1 MLFNCARGTVI
12 ILMIAL
18 AALLGGCSFFGDS
31 HPAAPL
37 HTNLPPG
44 LTPGVTDTSPA
55 PDGWY
60 RVLNGQSF
68 AAQQGAQPG
77 LTGSQLRP
85 GILAGCPTPVG
96 SSTGVPPVLVLS
108 VDGGHTWQSKHISG
122 APPLPS
128 CSVLI
133 DSLQPNTYVVG
144 PGSFGS
150 GFPPTVFATNNA
162 GTTWH
167 ALKAPDGYAIS
178 LFATSTTLVGGDLFT
193 ILQPSSGSAWR
204 FAELTV
210 PDGTWQMLDIHLP
223 YRGTPGV
230 PPNTYTPPMAFSV
243 DPDDNSHL
251 YAAMP
256 TGSQGVSLFA
266 SRDSGAT
273 WKQVYVWP
281 TSTKVAVWTA
291 PRDRVFAQDQ
301 IDTGPPAQFF
311 YSADGGATWSGSGL
325 HERGADQIF
334 VGSDGRLITLYSGRL
349 FDLDPS
355 TGIFTAL
362 GAAPPLRV
370 GTTCAM
376 TSGPRATLVCGDQYD
391 TYARLLPALS

>member
-1 MLFNCARGTVI
+1 VVSKHAYGAVI
-12 ILMIAL
+12 VLMVTLGAM
-18 AALLGGCSFFGDS
+18 LGGCSFFGDS
-31 HPAAPL
+31 HPATL
-37 HTNLPPG
+37 LPASLPSG
-44 LTPGVTDTSPA
+44 LTPGVTDASPA

-77 LTGSQLRP
+77 LTGSQLQP

-96 SSTGVPPVLVLS
+96 RSTGVPPVLVLS

-122 APPLPS
+122 AAPLPS

-133 DSLQPNTYVVG
+133 DSLQPSTYVVG

-150 GFPPTVFATNNA
+150 SFPPTVFATNNA

-178 LFATSTTLVGGDLFT
+178 LFATSTAFVGGDLFT
-193 ILQPSSGSAWR
+193 ILRPSSGSAWR

-223 YRGTPGV
+223 YRVTPGA
-230 PPNTYTPPMAFSV
+230 PPNIYTPPMAFSV

-273 WKQVYVWP
+273 WKQVYAWP
-281 TSTKVAVWTA
+281 TSTKVAIWTA
-291 PRDRVFAQDQ
+291 PGDRVYVQDQ
-301 IDTGPPAQFF
+301 IDTGTANQFF
-311 YSADGGATWSGSGL
+311 SSADGGATWSGSGL
-325 HERGADQIF
+325 QERGADQII
-334 VGSDGRLITLYSGRL
+334 VGPDGRVITLYSGRL
-349 FDLDPS
+349 FDLDPT

-362 GAAPPLRV
+362 GAAPSLHV
-370 GTTCAM
+370 GAVCAM